1 MNAPTAP
8 DSYFV
13 LSAGGWA
20 VESRRQPLL
29 QPQAGRQRLGQ
40 ANPHLPPHL
49 REVCALLATGLLR
62 LRSRTAEDLA
72 RDAAIARA
80 SGEVSLHFCAD
91 PSGAGAPPTRS
102 PA

>member
-1 MNAPTAP
+1 MSAPIAP

-13 LSAGGWA
+13 LSASGWA
-20 VESRRQPLL
+20 VESQREPLL
-29 QPQAGRQRLGQ
+29 QPQAERQPSSQ
-40 ANPHLPPHL
+40 ANLHLPPHL
-49 REVCALLATGLLR
+49 REICALLTTGLLR

-80 SGEVSLHFCAD
+80 SGEVSLHFCA
-91 PSGAGAPPTRS
+91 PQSGPVASPTRS